1 MKNNTRRLPHPS
13 FRRCAFIS
21 GDSSKHYSTSSS
33 QSQIEHLIRSGYKHF
48 ISSGRPGLET
58 DMAEA
63 VIALR
68 DAYSD
73 ILLEIVRVG
82 SAASTDA
89 LATTQGLCEQA
100 DIVTDLKH
108 KPLLCTRTTD
118 LYMITNADMLLLLH
132 DGSSTAS
139 EDSNYAL
146 GLGVPV
152 YDIDHSLTIS

>member
-21 GDSSKHYSTSSS
+21 GDCSKHYSPSSS

-63 VIALR
+63 VISLR
-68 DAYSD
+68 HAYSD
-73 ILLEIVRVG
+73 VLLEIVRTTP
-82 SAASTDA
+82 APNTDA
-89 LATTQGLCEQA
+89 PSTSQTLCDQA
-100 DIVTDLKH
+100 DIVTSLNRC
-108 KPLLCTRTTD
+108 PLRCTQTSD
-118 LYMITNADMLLLLH
+118 LYMITNADVLFLLQ
-132 DGSSTAS
+132 DGSTAAS
-139 EDSNYAL
+139 ENCKYAS

-152 YDIDHSLTIS
+152 YDIAHDLTVS